1 MTTETRF
8 KEIYQQAE
16 RLRATQGGVAAA
28 GELLLYLFDHG
39 RNAGGYGVVRLSF
52 VLRDLAALADL
63 ANPRPEPAAQR
74 LRTALLKR
82 RDERELLA
90 RQGEAGFAELQEL
103 VALHRA
109 LGEPQRSY
117 ALYQE
122 LHDRSRNDG
131 EIAEIRRLLSGLM
144 LETLPPGDAER
155 IAEQYENERLKRLT
169 LDLDQKVTAELAQ
182 PEPRDG
188 EVLRLAAEIRTT
200 SERFRAYAERDL
212 PRAEEGKREA
222 ASLYRDLTELIGRH
236 SLAGPAPTAD
246 AVKVRLWRLS
256 RDLAP
261 LLSRHDIREGL
272 LRDRDIHGQLLGLA
286 RETAARI
293 AEVRIAD
300 DFATP
305 DSQPSPEHK
314 EALAGRIQQDG
325 LLAYEA
331 LLRIGDDVMAQRV
344 GSWLLAFRQSEEQ
357 YSSLAAAARRARKPA
372 LESRLQEEALR
383 LASG

>member
-1 MTTETRF
+1 MTNETRF

-63 ANPRPEPAAQR
+63 ANPRPEPAAKH
-74 LRTALLKR
+74 LRAALLKR
-82 RDERELLA
+82 RDEREQLA

-109 LGEPQRSY
+109 LGQPQRSR

-122 LHDRSRNDG
+122 LHDRSRNEI

-169 LDLDQKVTAELAQ
+169 LELERRVTAELAEA
-182 PEPRDG
+182 EPQDG
-188 EVLRLAAEIRTT
+188 EVRRLAAEIKKL
-200 SERFRAYAERDL
+200 SDPFRAYAERDL
-212 PRAEEGKREA
+212 PRSEAGKREGA
-222 ASLYRDLTELIGRH
+222 ALYTDLAELLSRH
-236 SLAGPAPTAD
+236 SLTGPPSTGD
-246 AVKVRLWRLS
+246 PVKVRLWRLS
-256 RDLAP
+256 RDLSP
-261 LLSRHDIREGL
+261 LLDRHDIRDGL
-272 LRDRDIHGQLLGLA
+272 LRDRDIHVQLLAVA
-286 RETAARI
+286 REMAARI
-293 AEVRIAD
+293 AEARIAD

-305 DSQPSPEHK
+305 DTQPSLEHK
-314 EALAGRIQQDG
+314 EALASRIQHDG

-331 LLRIGDDVMAQRV
+331 LLRIGDDGMAQRV
-344 GSWLLAFRQSEEQ
+344 GSWLLAFRQNEEQ
-357 YSSLAAAARRARKPA
+357 YASLAAAARRARKPA

-383 LASG
+383 LANG